1 MKNTKRLLIN
11 TLTLSATSFIMRT
24 VGVAFN
30 VYLTGR
36 LGAAGIGL
44 FSLISDVYAMALTFS
59 FAGLPLASTR
69 LTVEDSGKNAGQGA
83 WIMRRCS
90 LYGLAVGCA
99 MLAAVWAGAEPIAKM
114 WLGDIRTASAL
125 RILALSLPAAS
136 VGCAFGGYF
145 TARRTVLKYAAV
157 QLSEQAVKIAVSVL
171 ALHFWAAK
179 GAEYA
184 CDAVAL
190 GITVSQISSL
200 ICAFLLYKF
209 SKRQKPKERLPRGLR
224 ALLRIALP
232 DAAGSCARSV
242 LLTLEH
248 LLIPVCFRR
257 SGQSAGGAM
266 TLYGVIH
273 GMALPVILYPAAI
286 MTALSSMLVPEFAEC
301 AARGNKGRID
311 SMAARA
317 IKIAVLFSMG
327 TAGIM
332 FIFSEGL
339 SQCIYGDGQCA
350 EYLRVLAP
358 LLPIMYTDT
367 TVDGILKGLDQQIYS
382 MRYNIID
389 SAMCVALVLILIPKY
404 SVKGY
409 IAILFISEIVNF
421 SLSIHRLSK
430 VCRLEINVADSIIK
444 PTVCVTASFL
454 SGLLLSP
461 AQGSGKAALTAV
473 ITVNA
478 AVYVLLLMLTGS
490 ISAQD
495 IMWFKNIFSRGSESE
510 KHGLGAARINNRKRS
525 PSH

>member
-11 TLTLSATSFIMRT
+11 TLTLAATSFLMRT

-44 FSLISDVYAMALTFS
+44 FSLVTDVYAMALTFS

-69 LTVEDSGKNAGQGA
+69 LTVEDSGKNAGQGV

-99 MLAAVWAGAEPIAKM
+99 MLGAVWAGAEPIAKM

-209 SKRQKPKERLPRGLR
+209 SKRRKPKERLPGGLR
-224 ALLRIALP
+224 ALLHIALP

-332 FIFSEGL
+332 FIFPRGCRS
-339 SQCIYGDGQCA
+339 A
-350 EYLRVLAP
+350 
-358 LLPIMYTDT
+358 YT
-367 TVDGILKGLDQQIYS
+367 
-382 MRYNIID
+382 
-389 SAMCVALVLILIPKY
+389 A
-404 SVKGY
+404 
-409 IAILFISEIVNF
+409 
-421 SLSIHRLSK
+421 
-430 VCRLEINVADSIIK
+430 
-444 PTVCVTASFL
+444 
-454 SGLLLSP
+454 
-461 AQGSGKAALTAV
+461 
-473 ITVNA
+473 
-478 AVYVLLLMLTGS
+478 TGS
-490 ISAQD
+490 AP
-495 IMWFKNIFSRGSESE
+495 NICEY
-510 KHGLGAARINNRKRS
+510 
-525 PSH
+525 